1 MIYDDNFSLLS
12 IIMPKSFSSSRIS
25 TSLIVWALIPNM
37 VYAVLLS
44 GPTALLYILL
54 VLNFN
59 YNLSDHLVNRFMSF
73 WNSWLINSLFANDTK
88 LLQVL
93 LSSNNTWSNFVSL
106 ANKRSFAR
114 MCFGRL
120 SMKIIKRIG
129 SNTLLQGTSL
139 ITDSQ
144 VNNLESILTPYLR
157 FERTFLI

>member
-1 MIYDDNFSLLS
+1 M
-12 IIMPKSFSSSRIS
+12 
-25 TSLIVWALIPNM
+25 
-37 VYAVLLS
+37 
-44 GPTALLYILL
+44 
-54 VLNFN
+54 
-59 YNLSDHLVNRFMSF
+59 
-73 WNSWLINSLFANDTK
+73 
-88 LLQVL
+88 
-93 LSSNNTWSNFVSL
+93 SL